1 MPSDVRFSG
10 KNVPNSIF
18 AGAPPQTPSGS
29 LQRSPDLLAV
39 LKGLTSKRRGRR
51 RRSEGKGIIREKG
64 EGMEKEEREG
74 EGPTRLI
81 STAFADQISYP
92 LKTA

>member
-1 MPSDVRFSG
+1 MGARYAKIAFA
-10 KNVPNSIF
+10 
-18 AGAPPQTPSGS
+18 AGAPPGARWGS

-64 EGMEKEEREG
+64 KEWKRRSG
-74 EGPTRLI
+74 KGKGLR
-81 STAFADQISYP
+81 A
-92 LKTA
+92 